1 MKKIQTKLMLL
12 VIIGALSIAILS
24 SIQSVITTES
34 SNLAT
39 IEELLSE
46 LSGMSVQSAQNF
58 ISTYSKAVENAAS
71 SPTLLD
77 KDLTAAEKQAF
88 LQSTVDSYSLA
99 SAGITDTKGY
109 DSYNRVNIA
118 DTAYFEAAIKGNTY
132 ISTPI
137 VEGDKA
143 AIMITT
149 PIMEN
154 DTVTGV
160 VYFQGNGLNLHKI
173 INEIN
178 VGEKGEAYIL
188 DKEGTMIAYTD
199 DQAVLDEENS
209 IREAAENPNDLD
221 LQTIA
226 AIEQKMIAGETG
238 MEEYHYESDDSN
250 NIQYYAPIPGT
261 DGWSIAITADKDEFM
276 QAANKG
282 IKSQIG
288 ISVVLCIIVVIFSF
302 FISRSISRPIVAC
315 SKRLEALSKGDLKS
329 DVPKVNGR
337 DEVRTLADSTAHLV
351 KNFQIIVE
359 DMGRVLEGIS
369 NGDLT
374 QEIIS
379 SHYPGD
385 FQDLRQYL
393 ETIDE
398 RLNQI
403 VGEIA
408 EATSHVTSD
417 AHQVATA
424 SGALSNGSIEQSS
437 AVEELSATIRDM
449 NEDATQTAQMAQN
462 AKEAASGSAQQL
474 QESNQ
479 QIEDLNRAMG
489 EITAS
494 ANEISHIIATI
505 ENIAFQ
511 TNILALNASVEAAR
525 AGESGRGFA
534 VVAGEVRELAAK
546 ADQAAKATKE
556 LIQRS
561 IDAVGSGSDI
571 VQEVTHSVT
580 NVAEV
585 SQHAAVELTE
595 LASAVERQTG
605 AIEQITEA
613 IGQISNVVQTN
624 SATAQESAAISDE
637 LSEQASTLNQLV
649 GGFTLRRDW

>member
-12 VIIGALSIAILS
+12 VIIGALSISILS
-24 SIQSVITTES
+24 SVQSVITTES
-34 SNLAT
+34 SNVAT

-71 SPTLLD
+71 SPTLVD
-77 KDLTAAEKQAF
+77 KNVSAAEKQAF
-88 LQSTVDSYSLA
+88 LQSTVESYSLA

-118 DTAYFEAAIKGNTY
+118 DTPYFEAAMKGNTY

-154 DTVTGV
+154 NTVTGV

-173 INEIN
+173 ISEIN

-199 DQAVLDEENS
+199 DQAVLNEENS
-209 IREAAENPNDLD
+209 IRAAAENPSDLD

-238 MEEYHYESDDSN
+238 MEEYSYESDGSN
-250 NIQYYAPIPGT
+250 NIQYYAPIPST

-282 IKSQIG
+282 IRSQIA
-288 ISVVLCIIVVIFSF
+288 ISVLLCIVVVIFSF

-315 SKRLEALSKGDLKS
+315 SKRLELLSKGDLKS
-329 DVPKVNGR
+329 EVPKVNGR

-351 KNFQIIVE
+351 KNFQTIVE

-393 ETIDE
+393 EIINE

-403 VGEIA
+403 VGDIA
-408 EATSHVTSD
+408 EATSHVSSD

-449 NEDATQTAQMAQN
+449 NEDATQTAEMAQN

-474 QESNQ
+474 QESNR

-571 VQEVTHSVT
+571 VQDVTHSVT
-580 NVAEV
+580 DVAEV
-585 SQHAAVELTE
+585 SQRAASELTD

-613 IGQISNVVQTN
+613 IGQISNVVQSN

-637 LSEQASTLNQLV
+637 LSEQAKTLKELV
-649 GGFTLRRDW
+649 GGFTLRREW